1 MEHGHKMEEV
11 TMTVAY
17 FSDTPNVTREQNQQF
32 STFVQEQRGGPGVA
46 PDGGLFHAEGPT
58 DDGGWWGFD
67 IWESE
72 AHFTRFHETI
82 LVPAF
87 AQAGLDTVQL
97 RRLEVTWDS
106 TQVPG

>member
-1 MEHGHKMEEV
+1 
-11 TMTVAY
+11 MTVAY
-17 FSDTPNVTREQNQQF
+17 FSDIPNVTREQAQQL
-32 STFVQEQRGGPGVA
+32 STFVQEQLGGPGVA

-72 AHFTRFHETI
+72 AHFTQFHETI
-82 LVPAF
+82 LAPAL
-87 AQAGLDTVQL
+87 AQVGLDTVQF